1 MNLIRK
7 YNKDKNNSIVLLAL
21 LLLFIFS
28 IPFHSLANNN
38 EFISYKVT
46 KGDSLWSI
54 SQKYNLSLDL
64 ILSYNSIKEK
74 DILSLGQII
83 KIPQDNLP
91 ATDYNMHIVK
101 KGETL
106 WSIAQ
111 KYNLSV
117 DLILAT
123 NNLTNSELISIGQ
136 EMKIP
141 SHKNAVAE
149 TNIVSQAVIDQKN
162 NNLNNNISQ
171 LENAEPIWSI
181 AEKYKLTNSSIA
193 LDNNIGN
200 SELISIG
207 QQIEILSTKN
217 TTPETNIITQAVIDK
232 KNNNLNNNISQPENA
247 EPIVHTVKSGDNLW
261 NISLKYGVSVEA
273 IIEVNNLRDKNLLSL
288 SQELEIPAIG
298 GGVSNSNQK
307 QEPIIVTYTVVKG
320 DTLWS
325 ISRRYDLNMSTIIST
340 NNLKEISQLSVGQK
354 LKLPITNMDIAKA
367 EGYDQDTAAAE
378 TNIVSQAVIDQKN
391 NNLNNNISQLENAE
405 PIVYSV
411 KAGDNLWN
419 ISLKYGV
426 SVEAIIE
433 VNNLRDKDL
442 LSLSQKLEI
451 PAIGGGV
458 SNSNQKQEPIIV
470 TYTVVKG
477 DTLWSISQRYD
488 VKMSSIISTN
498 NLKEISRLS
507 IGQEFKIPITNMDIA
522 KAEGYNQEAA
532 AEEIIYYVE
541 KGESL
546 WSISHDYNVK
556 LESIIA
562 ANSITDA
569 SKISAGKRLIIPN
582 VPLAR
587 RNSNIYNFILPLRGR
602 ITSPYGIRVLS
613 GSKEFHSGIDI
624 SSPFGSNIVAAENG
638 RVSYAGYMRGY
649 GNVIILSH
657 DEGYSTVYAHNSVN
671 LVKKGQYV
679 KKGSVIAKTG
689 RTGNATGPHLHFE
702 IRLSGKPLNPLL
714 YFK

>member
-7 YNKDKNNSIVLLAL
+7 YNKDKNNSIILLAL

-28 IPFHSLANNN
+28 IPFQSLANND
-38 EFISYKVT
+38 EFISCKVT

-54 SQKYNLSLDL
+54 SQKYNVSLDL
-64 ILSYNSIKEK
+64 ILSYNNIKEK

-83 KIPQDNLP
+83 KIPQDNFQN
-91 ATDYNMHIVK
+91 TDYIIHIVK

-111 KYNLSV
+111 KYNLTVNSIAV
-117 DLILAT
+117 
-123 NNLTNSELISIGQ
+123 TNSMVNLELISIGQ
-136 EMKIP
+136 KIKIP
-141 SHKNAVAE
+141 SFKA
-149 TNIVSQAVIDQKN
+149 IIPDKKQS
-162 NNLNNNISQ
+162 
-171 LENAEPIWSI
+171 
-181 AEKYKLTNSSIA
+181 
-193 LDNNIGN
+193 N
-200 SELISIG
+200 SE
-207 QQIEILSTKN
+207 
-217 TTPETNIITQAVIDK
+217 II
-232 KNNNLNNNISQPENA
+232 PENKNESNDQA
-247 EPIVHTVKSGDNLW
+247 E
-261 NISLKYGVSVEA
+261 
-273 IIEVNNLRDKNLLSL
+273 
-288 SQELEIPAIG
+288 
-298 GGVSNSNQK
+298 
-307 QEPIIVTYTVVKG
+307 
-320 DTLWS
+320 
-325 ISRRYDLNMSTIIST
+325 
-340 NNLKEISQLSVGQK
+340 NLK
-354 LKLPITNMDIAKA
+354 P
-367 EGYDQDTAAAE
+367 
-378 TNIVSQAVIDQKN
+378 VIH
-391 NNLNNNISQLENAE
+391 I
-405 PIVYSV
+405 V

-522 KAEGYNQEAA
+522 KAEGYNQEAT

-546 WSISHDYNVK
+546 WSISREYNVK
-556 LESIIA
+556 LEAIIA

-569 SKISAGKRLIIPN
+569 SKISAGQQLRIPN
-582 VPLAR
+582 VPGVR
-587 RNSNIYNFILPLRGR
+587 SNIYNFIWPLRGR
-602 ITSPYGIRVLS
+602 ITSPYGVRVSS

-624 SSPFGSNIVAAENG
+624 SSPTGTNIVAAESG

-657 DEGYSTVYAHNSVN
+657 DGGYSTVYAHNSVN
-671 LVKKGQYV
+671 LVKKGQYI
-679 KKGSVIAKTG
+679 KKGSVIAKVG

-702 IRLSGKPLNPLL
+702 VRLSGKPINPLL
-714 YFK
+714 YLK

>member
-1 MNLIRK
+1 
-7 YNKDKNNSIVLLAL
+7 
-21 LLLFIFS
+21 
-28 IPFHSLANNN
+28 
-38 EFISYKVT
+38 
-46 KGDSLWSI
+46 
-54 SQKYNLSLDL
+54 
-64 ILSYNSIKEK
+64 
-74 DILSLGQII
+74 
-83 KIPQDNLP
+83 
-91 ATDYNMHIVK
+91 
-101 KGETL
+101 
-106 WSIAQ
+106 
-111 KYNLSV
+111 
-117 DLILAT
+117 
-123 NNLTNSELISIGQ
+123 
-136 EMKIP
+136 
-141 SHKNAVAE
+141 
-149 TNIVSQAVIDQKN
+149 
-162 NNLNNNISQ
+162 
-171 LENAEPIWSI
+171 
-181 AEKYKLTNSSIA
+181 
-193 LDNNIGN
+193 
-200 SELISIG
+200 
-207 QQIEILSTKN
+207 
-217 TTPETNIITQAVIDK
+217 
-232 KNNNLNNNISQPENA
+232 
-247 EPIVHTVKSGDNLW
+247 
-261 NISLKYGVSVEA
+261 
-273 IIEVNNLRDKNLLSL
+273 
-288 SQELEIPAIG
+288 
-298 GGVSNSNQK
+298 
-307 QEPIIVTYTVVKG
+307 
-320 DTLWS
+320 
-325 ISRRYDLNMSTIIST
+325 
-340 NNLKEISQLSVGQK
+340 
-354 LKLPITNMDIAKA
+354 MDIAKA

-679 KKGSVIAKTG
+679 KKGSVIAKVG

-702 IRLSGKPLNPLL
+702 VRLNGKPLNPLL